1 MKTIAMVV
9 AAVVMIGCSF
19 APVATPAHWQTGNSH
34 GQYFPTQKEVVP
46 PQLHKSSSHGGE
58 Y

>member
-1 MKTIAMVV
+1 MVV